1 MSSVAPS
8 AGATSASPDPLP
20 CPARSHPP
28 RGRRSTTLRAA
39 ARALGT
45 FTWALTLLSALL
57 SPLGCHGTLLEGD
70 GATKGGSG
78 PDDGS
83 QDPEAGDCLPR
94 IEQSLIL
101 LNELAFVS
109 SLRDLLGPAA
119 IEGRLA
125 PDVYTKTFARKG
137 YVANTSVVSTRLEW
151 AAHATRGLPATA
163 GEVTGCDGTDSAC
176 VRDYLEGFAHRAFRR
191 PVSAEELDDLMA
203 VYAQGAETSF
213 GDGVQLAAQAVIVSP
228 SFNHRTEYGSQRD
241 DGFYELT
248 PHELASAL
256 SYLLT
261 DSLPDPELLAA
272 ADSGALAE
280 PDERVLQ
287 VRRLLESAE
296 VRGSV
301 EKTLL
306 AAWTLGNLF
315 GKVKDPGMYPEF
327 SASLASQ
334 MYRETELFLEARLW
348 SGEGL
353 TSLLTARTSPMN
365 AALAQ
370 LVGVP
375 FPGSDPTEFVE
386 VPLPPERI
394 GLLTQP
400 SVLATLSR
408 TDSTSVVA
416 RGLFVNGPLLCL
428 PKIPSPPEDAI
439 AEIEAQL
446 EHDMTERERADARA
460 TTTPCNNCHNQFD
473 AFGLLFE
480 TYDAIGRYR
489 TMEKGVPID
498 ASVDFSKHATFD
510 GQYADIIEFAEDIA
524 QRPEFVQCVT
534 RHLLVYGTGEESLGR
549 DACEVQQASHDL
561 TGESNLADVLEAIA
575 RSPALSLRKKDSA
588 P

>member
-1 MSSVAPS
+1 MSPAAPS
-8 AGATSASPDPLP
+8 PGATSAPPDLLRRSARRPLRP
-20 CPARSHPP
+20 
-28 RGRRSTTLRAA
+28 GRRRTLLRATTELLG
-39 ARALGT
+39 ALAWG
-45 FTWALTLLSALL
+45 FALL
-57 SPLGCHGTLLEGD
+57 SPLGCHGALLEGD
-70 GATKGGSG
+70 EAAEGSRDDDDDPNAPGGGS
-78 PDDGS
+78 
-83 QDPEAGDCLPR
+83 CLPR
-94 IEQSLIL
+94 IEQALIL
-101 LNELAFVS
+101 LDELAFVS

-151 AAHATRGLPATA
+151 ALHVTRDLPQEAA
-163 GEVTGCDGTDSAC
+163 EVTGCDGTDAAC
-176 VRDYLEGFAHRAFRR
+176 VRAYLEDFAHRAFRR
-191 PVSAEELDDLMA
+191 PVLAEELDDLME
-203 VYAQGAETSF
+203 VYAQGAESSF
-213 GDGVQLAAQAVIVSP
+213 GDGVQLAVQAVIVSP
-228 SFNHRTEYGSQRD
+228 SFNHRTEYGSPRD

-248 PHELASAL
+248 PHELASSL

-272 ADSGALAE
+272 ADSGALADPE
-280 PDERVLQ
+280 ERVLQ
-287 VRRLLESAE
+287 VRRLLERSE

-315 GKVKDPGMYPEF
+315 GKVKDPGLYPEF
-327 SASLASQ
+327 SAALASQ
-334 MYRETELFLEARLW
+334 MYRETELFLETHLW
-348 SGEGL
+348 GDEGL
-353 TSLLTARTSPMN
+353 SSLLTARTSPMN
-365 AALAQ
+365 AALAD

-473 AFGLLFE
+473 GFGLLFE

-489 TMEKGVPID
+489 TTEKGVPID
-498 ASVDFSKHATFD
+498 ASVDFSSHATFD
-510 GQYADIIEFAEDIA
+510 GQYADVVEFAEDIA
-524 QRPEFVQCVT
+524 ERPEFVQCVT

-549 DACEVQQASHDL
+549 DACEVQQASDGL
-561 TGESNLADVLEAIA
+561 TGQSNLADVLEAIA
-575 RSPALSLRKKDSA
+575 RSPALSLRKEDSA